1 MSLCAIAHPLYTS
14 FERKHIR
21 CLYFW
26 NDNLTAPQVKPL
38 KTQAADAPTMW
49 TDGPHLQF
57 GIGAVLCE
65 GGSHAKTKELNQAG
79 GVVLVKSIAEFYNT
93 AK

>member
-1 MSLCAIAHPLYTS
+1 MYRRPTLYQS
-14 FERKHIR
+14 FLTALVRRSGVSVSE
-21 CLYFW
+21 
-26 NDNLTAPQVKPL
+26 NDNLAEPQVKPL
-38 KTQAADAPTMW
+38 KTQAADGPTMW

-57 GIGAVLCE
+57 GISAVLCE